1 MVILKNLC
9 DLRNLWIKCYNPL
22 MQKITRWLV
31 PLAALFALAA
41 FLYIAPPGLLGKA
54 DAVGYAVCHRI
65 DERSFHIGEYQL
77 PVCARCTGTF
87 TSAGITLLILALVKP
102 KRGGMPA
109 KKIIVALVAFFLF
122 WAVDGAN
129 SYLYL
134 IKETYSGALPQ
145 IPNIYI
151 PNNILRLLTGCGM
164 GMGMGATLYA
174 AFNQT
179 AWKELD
185 MRPALGTWRDLGLL
199 VAILLLLAFAILSE
213 SIFIL
218 YPIAFIS
225 VFGVITLLSLIFSVV
240 WMMIMRQENSFTSFR
255 EMWLPLVAGFTLALI
270 MLLVID
276 LLRLQMTGTWGAF
289 PMR

>member
-1 MVILKNLC
+1 
-9 DLRNLWIKCYNPL
+9 
-22 MQKITRWLV
+22 MQKITRWIV
-31 PLAALFALAA
+31 PLAALFAIAA

-54 DAVGYAVCHRI
+54 DAVGYAICHRI
-65 DERSFHIGEYQL
+65 DERSFHIGARQL
-77 PVCARCTGTF
+77 PMCARDTGTF
-87 TSAGITLLILALVKP
+87 TSAGVTLLLLALIKP
-102 KRGGMPA
+102 KRGGMPS
-109 KKIIVALVAFFLF
+109 KKIIVVLATFFLI
-122 WAVDGAN
+122 WAFDGSN

-134 IKETYSGALPQ
+134 IKQTYEGALAQ

-151 PNNILRLLTGCGM
+151 PNNTLRLLTGTGM
-164 GMGMGATLYA
+164 GMGMGTVLYA

-185 MRPALGTWRDLGLL
+185 MRPALDTWRDLGLL
-199 VAILLLLAFAILSE
+199 IGIMLLVDLMILTE

-225 VFGVITLLSLIFSVV
+225 VFGVLALLSLIFSVV
-240 WMMIMRQENSFTSFR
+240 WMMIMREENSFTSLK
-255 EMWLPLVAGFTLALI
+255 EMWIALTAGLTLALI

-289 PMR
+289 PLG